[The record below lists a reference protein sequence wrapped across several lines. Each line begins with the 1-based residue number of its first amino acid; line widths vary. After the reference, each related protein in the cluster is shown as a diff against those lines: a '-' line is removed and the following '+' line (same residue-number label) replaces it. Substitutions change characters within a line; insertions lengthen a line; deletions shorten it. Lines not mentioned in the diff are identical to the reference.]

1 MEEDLLKRR
10 MLSNYC
16 TWFLK
21 IDIMES
27 ICLMRL
33 QKEKRKREPKM
44 KIKIINRNYS
54 IECNCDFDSLTIKE
68 IDDLEKIIKELHT
81 KFSEVKLQ
89 KEREKKN
96 EN

>member
-16 TWFLK
+16 FPFLK
-21 IDIMES
+21 LDLKEHIYY
-27 ICLMRL
+27 LRL
-33 QKEKRKREPKM
+33 QKERKREPKM

-89 KEREKKN
+89 KEREKQR
-96 EN
+96 